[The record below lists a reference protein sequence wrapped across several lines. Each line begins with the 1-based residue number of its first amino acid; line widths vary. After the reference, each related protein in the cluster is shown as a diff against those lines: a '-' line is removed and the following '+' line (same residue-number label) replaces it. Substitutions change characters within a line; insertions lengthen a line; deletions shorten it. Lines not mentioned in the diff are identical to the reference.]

1 MKNGPVHI
9 EVKKGTDTF
18 FISCYNSHISS
29 EDRTMLE
36 AYMDDRYLP
45 IGKQNFRDI
54 RENHYVYVDKTRYVW
69 ELTRTTM
76 PYFLSRPRRFGK
88 SLFISTLYSFFSGE
102 KELFKG
108 LYIEDRE
115 SAKGDKAWTKY
126 PIVYFSLSG
135 GQYNSPIG
143 LSDVLSYVIK
153 DCIDKYG
160 LDESAVMGQTLP
172 VSFTNLIKRLYEKT
186 GQQVVVLVDEYDKP
200 LLSTMITN
208 PDQEEKNRLLYKEF
222 FSVLK
227 DMDGYLRF
235 VFFTGVTKF
244 SKVSIFSDLNQLNDI
259 SMDDDYSGICGIT
272 EEEMERDFDPEVHA
286 LAAANQLTY
295 DQCVERLGQMYDG
308 YHFSRN
314 GEGVY
319 NPFSLLNAFAK
330 RDFGSYWFE
339 SGTPDILIKKLQNS
353 DMQLPEL
360 VDGVEA
366 TESEIMNYR
375 AEDDNPVPLFYQS
388 GYLTIGS
395 YDNEF
400 RSYVLRFPN
409 DEVKY
414 GFLNSL
420 LPGVL
425 HRSGSESP
433 RSLNRMITDLRKGD
447 AESFLTRLIS
457 LFASIPYPEGRA
469 PQYEGE
475 WSRQLYL
482 ILSLMGAYTSCE
494 VHMATGRADCV
505 VQTADYIYV
514 FEFKLDAPIEE
525 AMKQI
530 DDRGYT
536 IPYTADQRK
545 LYKIGVVF
553 STEKRNIADYQI
565 R

>member
-1 MKNGPVHI
+1 MA
-9 EVKKGTDTF
+9 
-18 FISCYNSHISS
+18 
-29 EDRTMLE
+29 R
-36 AYMDDRYLP
+36 RLP
-45 IGKQNFRDI
+45 IGMQDFRDI
-54 RENHYVYVDKTRYVW
+54 IENGFVYVDKTMYIWQLVNASKS
-69 ELTRTTM
+69 
-76 PYFLSRPRRFGK
+76 YFLSRPRRFGK

-108 LYIEDRE
+108 LYIEEKENAR
-115 SAKGDKAWTKY
+115 GDKAWTKY
-126 PIVYFSLSG
+126 PVIYFSLSG
-135 GQYNSPIG
+135 GRYNEQGG
-143 LSDVLSYVIK
+143 LEAKLCKTLDFVE
-153 DCIDKYG
+153 DKYG
-160 LDESAVMGQTLP
+160 LRHCDYDLAVRFEDMIEQ
-172 VSFTNLIKRLYEKT
+172 LYEKS
-186 GQQVVVLVDEYDKP
+186 GRQVVVLVDEYDKP

-259 SMDDDYSGICGIT
+259 SMHNDYAGICGIT
-272 EEEMERDFDPEVHA
+272 EEELQENFEPEIDYMA
-286 LAAANQLTY
+286 KEQGISRTECLTRLAK
-295 DQCVERLGQMYDG
+295 MYDG

-314 GEGVY
+314 GAGVY
-319 NPFSLLNAFAK
+319 NPFSLLCAFDAG
-330 RDFGSYWFE
+330 DFGSYWFE
-339 SGTPDILIKKLQNS
+339 SGTPEILIKKLNS
-353 DMQLPEL
+353 SRMNLYQLTEGVRARESVL
-360 VDGVEA
+360 KSYRVD
-366 TESEIMNYR
+366 
-375 AEDDNPVPLFYQS
+375 DPDPVPLFYQA
-388 GYLTIGS
+388 GYLTICG
-395 YDNEF
+395 YDNRF
-400 RSYVLRFPN
+400 GNYTLRFPN

-414 GFLNSL
+414 GFMESL
-420 LPGVL
+420 VHYELGDSARENPL
-425 HRSGSESP
+425 A
-433 RSLNRMITDLRKGD
+433 LDNLIMDLEGGNPD
-447 AESFLTRLIS
+447 SFLTRLTA

>member
-1 MKNGPVHI
+1 MRL
-9 EVKKGTDTF
+9 TF
-18 FISCYNSHISS
+18 AVAQATWYNSHISS

-153 DCIDKYG
+153 NCIDKYG

-272 EEEMERDFDPEVHA
+272 EEEMERYFDPEVHA

-366 TESEIMNYR
+366 TETEIMNYR

-409 DEVKY
+409 NEVKY

-447 AESFLTRLIS
+447 SESFLTRLIS
-457 LFASIPYPEGRA
+457 LFASIPYPEGKA

>member
-1 MKNGPVHI
+1 MA
-9 EVKKGTDTF
+9 
-18 FISCYNSHISS
+18 
-29 EDRTMLE
+29 R
-36 AYMDDRYLP
+36 RLP
-45 IGKQNFRDI
+45 IGMQDFRDI
-54 RENHYVYVDKTRYVW
+54 RENGFVYVDKTMFIWQLVNASKS
-69 ELTRTTM
+69 
-76 PYFLSRPRRFGK
+76 YFLSRPRRFGK

-108 LYIEDRE
+108 LYIEEKENAR
-115 SAKGDKAWTKY
+115 GDKAWTKY
-126 PIVYFSLSG
+126 PVIYFSLSG
-135 GQYNSPIG
+135 GQYNDPDG
-143 LSDVLSYVIK
+143 LTNTLDDVLTQIEEQY
-153 DCIDKYG
+153 DIDRYDTDLSNRFKNIIRK
-160 LDESAVMGQTLP
+160 LH
-172 VSFTNLIKRLYEKT
+172 EKT

-200 LLSTMITN
+200 LLSTMISN
-208 PDQEEKNRLLYKEF
+208 PAQEEKNRQLYKGF

-259 SMDDDYSGICGIT
+259 SMDDEYSGICGIT
-272 EEEMERDFDPEVHA
+272 EDEMERDFDPEVHA

-409 DEVKY
+409 NEVKY

-420 LPGVL
+420 LPCVL

-447 AESFLTRLIS
+447 AESFLTRLTS

-565 R
+565 VL

>member
-1 MKNGPVHI
+1 MA
-9 EVKKGTDTF
+9 
-18 FISCYNSHISS
+18 
-29 EDRTMLE
+29 R
-36 AYMDDRYLP
+36 RLP
-45 IGKQNFRDI
+45 IGMQDFRDI
-54 RENHYVYVDKTRYVW
+54 RENGFVYVDKTMFIWQLVNASKS
-69 ELTRTTM
+69 
-76 PYFLSRPRRFGK
+76 YFLSRPRRFGK

-115 SAKGDKAWTKY
+115 NARGDKAWTKY
-126 PIVYFSLSG
+126 PVIYFSLSG

-186 GQQVVVLVDEYDKP
+186 GRQVVVLVDEYDKP
-200 LLSTMITN
+200 LLSTMISN
-208 PDQEEKNRLLYKEF
+208 PAQEEKNRQLYKGF

-272 EEEMERDFDPEVHA
+272 EEEMERDFDPEVQA
-286 LAAANQLTY
+286 LAARNQLTY
-295 DQCVERLGQMYDG
+295 DRCVERLQKMYDG
-308 YHFSRN
+308 YHFSPD
-314 GEGVY
+314 GVGVY
-319 NPFSLLNAFAK
+319 NPFSLLSAFSKKAFK
-330 RDFGSYWFE
+330 RYWF
-339 SGTPDILIKKLQNS
+339 GTATPEILIKKLNSS
-353 DMQLPEL
+353 DMPLSQI
-360 VDGVEA
+360 VDGVA
-366 TESEIMNYR
+366 AMESELTDYR
-375 AEDDNPVPLFYQS
+375 IEDKNPVPLFYQA
-388 GYLTIGS
+388 GYLTICG
-395 YDNEF
+395 YDEIF
-400 RSYVLRFPN
+400 DTYTLRFPN

-420 LPGVL
+420 IPSVL
-425 HRSGSESP
+425 GQWSQENP
-433 RSLNRMITDLRKGD
+433 YSLKYMLSDLQEGNAD
-447 AESFLTRLIS
+447 SFLTRLTS

-505 VQTADYIYV
+505 AQTADYIYV

-553 STEKRNIADYQI
+553 STEKRNIADYRI
-565 R
+565 E

>member
-1 MKNGPVHI
+1 MQ
-9 EVKKGTDTF
+9 D
-18 FISCYNSHISS
+18 
-29 EDRTMLE
+29 
-36 AYMDDRYLP
+36 
-45 IGKQNFRDI
+45 FRDI
-54 RENHYVYVDKTRYVW
+54 RENGFVYVDKTMFIWQLVNASKS
-69 ELTRTTM
+69 
-76 PYFLSRPRRFGK
+76 YFLSRPRRFGK

-115 SAKGDKAWTKY
+115 NARGDKAWTKY
-126 PIVYFSLSG
+126 PVIYFSLSG

-186 GQQVVVLVDEYDKP
+186 GRQVVVLVDEYDKP

-272 EEEMERDFDPEVHA
+272 EEEMERDFDPEVQA
-286 LAAANQLTY
+286 LAARNQLTY
-295 DQCVERLGQMYDG
+295 DQCVERLQKMYDG
-308 YHFSRN
+308 YHFSPD
-314 GEGVY
+314 GVGVY
-319 NPFSLLNAFAK
+319 NPFSLLSAFSKKAFK
-330 RDFGSYWFE
+330 RYWF
-339 SGTPDILIKKLQNS
+339 GTATPEILIKKLNSS
-353 DMQLPEL
+353 DMPLSQI
-360 VDGVEA
+360 VDGVA
-366 TESEIMNYR
+366 AMESELTDYR
-375 AEDDNPVPLFYQS
+375 IEDKNPVPLFYQA
-388 GYLTIGS
+388 GYLTICG
-395 YDNEF
+395 YDEIF
-400 RSYVLRFPN
+400 DTYTLRFPN

-420 LPGVL
+420 IPSILGQWSQENPY
-425 HRSGSESP
+425 
-433 RSLNRMITDLRKGD
+433 SLKYMLSDLQEGNAD
-447 AESFLTRLIS
+447 SFLTRLTS

-536 IPYTADQRK
+536 KPYTADQRK

>member
-1 MKNGPVHI
+1 
-9 EVKKGTDTF
+9 
-18 FISCYNSHISS
+18 
-29 EDRTMLE
+29 MLE

-108 LYIEDRE
+108 LYIEEKENAR
-115 SAKGDKAWTKY
+115 GDKAWTKY

-135 GQYNSPIG
+135 GDYNSPIG

-160 LDESAVMGQTLP
+160 LDESTVMGQTLP

-200 LLSTMITN
+200 LLSTMISN
-208 PDQEEKNRLLYKEF
+208 PAQEEKNRQLYKGF

-244 SKVSIFSDLNQLNDI
+244 SKVSIFSDLNQLKDI
-259 SMDDDYSGICGIT
+259 SMHNDYAGICGIT
-272 EEEMERDFDPEVHA
+272 EEELQENFEPEIEYMA
-286 LAAANQLTY
+286 KEQGISRTECLTRLAK
-295 DQCVERLGQMYDG
+295 MYDG

-314 GEGVY
+314 GAGVY
-319 NPFSLLNAFAK
+319 NPFSLLCAFDAG
-330 RDFGSYWFE
+330 DFGSYWFE

-457 LFASIPYPEGRA
+457 LFASIPYPEGKA

>member
-1 MKNGPVHI
+1 MRL
-9 EVKKGTDTF
+9 TF
-18 FISCYNSHISS
+18 AVAQATWYNSHISS

-115 SAKGDKAWTKY
+115 NAKGDKAWTKY

-272 EEEMERDFDPEVHA
+272 EDEMERDFDPEVHA

-295 DQCVERLGQMYDG
+295 DQCVGRLGQMYDG

-366 TESEIMNYR
+366 TETEIMNYR

-409 DEVKY
+409 NEVKY

-433 RSLNRMITDLRKGD
+433 RSLNRIITDLRKGD
-447 AESFLTRLIS
+447 ADSFLTRLTA

-553 STEKRNIADYQI
+553 STEKRNITDYQI

>member
-1 MKNGPVHI
+1 
-9 EVKKGTDTF
+9 
-18 FISCYNSHISS
+18 
-29 EDRTMLE
+29 MLE

-76 PYFLSRPRRFGK
+76 SYFLSRPRRFGK

-108 LYIEDRE
+108 LYIEKRE
-115 SAKGDKAWTKY
+115 NERGDKAWTKY
-126 PIVYFSLSG
+126 PVIYFSLSG
-135 GQYNSPIG
+135 GEYNSPVG

-153 DCIDKYG
+153 ECIDKYG

-186 GQQVVVLVDEYDKP
+186 GRQVVVLVDEYDKP
-200 LLSTMITN
+200 LLSTMISN
-208 PDQEEKNRLLYKEF
+208 PAQEEKNRQLYKGF

-259 SMDDDYSGICGIT
+259 SMHNDYSGICGIT
-272 EEEMERDFDPEVHA
+272 EEELHENFEPEIDYMA
-286 LAAANQLTY
+286 KEQGISRTECLTRLAK
-295 DQCVERLGQMYDG
+295 MYDG
-308 YHFSRN
+308 YHFSRS
-314 GEGVY
+314 GAGVY
-319 NPFSLLNAFAK
+319 NPFSLLCAFDAG
-330 RDFGSYWFE
+330 DFGSYWFE
-339 SGTPDILIKKLQNS
+339 SGTPEILIKKLNS
-353 DMQLPEL
+353 SRMNLYQLTEGVRARKSVL
-360 VDGVEA
+360 KSYRVD
-366 TESEIMNYR
+366 
-375 AEDDNPVPLFYQS
+375 DPDPVPLFYQA
-388 GYLTIGS
+388 GYLTICG
-395 YDNEF
+395 YDNRF
-400 RSYVLRFPN
+400 GNYTLRFPN

-414 GFLNSL
+414 GFMESL
-420 LPGVL
+420 VHYELGDSARENPLALDNLIMDLEGGNPD
-425 HRSGSESP
+425 SF
-433 RSLNRMITDLRKGD
+433 LNR
-447 AESFLTRLIS
+447 LTS

-536 IPYTADQRK
+536 IPYTADQRN